1 MALSQLALALSKAQ
15 LQIKVPKKTQTVD
28 FIDNKGRRIKYSYA
42 ELSDII
48 ECYRKPLSE
57 NCIVLSSSIDVREH
71 GLVLVTSLIHESGET
86 LDSVYPLPDP
96 STVSAQMF
104 GSALTYARRYS
115 TCALLGIAA
124 EDDDD
129 GAIAGDT
136 AATRPARKAK
146 SPPPSADVVPREVRE
161 LRAKNEAIWDE
172 RDRMLAEQFPESG
185 SPPPSSGSVD
195 ELAELNSWES
205 YKCTFGKF
213 GGKTI
218 RQIGIP
224 EAAKYVAWL
233 RDNEG
238 LTGKKIQGPAKEFCD
253 MIDQA
258 VAASNGQN
266 QA

>member
-1 MALSQLALALSKAQ
+1 MALGQLALALAKAQ
-15 LQIKVPKKTQTVD
+15 LQMKVPKKTQTVD
-28 FIDNKGRRIKYSYA
+28 FTDKQGRRIKYSYA

-48 ECYRKPLSE
+48 ECYRKPLNE
-57 NCIVLSSSIDVREH
+57 HCMVLSSSIDIREH
-71 GLVLVTSLIHESGET
+71 GLVLITSLIHESGET

-129 GAIAGDT
+129 GASAGDT

-146 SPPPSADVVPREVRE
+146 AAPPDPEVIPREVRE

-172 RDRMLAEQFPESG
+172 RDRMMAQQFPESG
-185 SPPPSSGSVD
+185 SAPPPPDGTD
-195 ELAELNSWES
+195 ELSSLNSWES
-205 YKCTFGKF
+205 YHCSFGKF
-213 GGKTI
+213 SGKTI
-218 RQIGIP
+218 RQIGVA

-233 RDNEG
+233 RDNESR
-238 LTGKKIQGPAKEFCD
+238 TGKKIQGPAKEFCD
-253 MIDQA
+253 MVDQA
-258 VAASNGQN
+258 VAASDGQN